1 MPALPTTREEI
12 AARRDQPRL
21 VQMME
26 LGDQVRRRDRVVEG
40 DPPVRVRVH
49 RPVGT
54 DGPLPAVV
62 SLHMGG
68 YILGSYED
76 DDFPPRPAGAQARLR
91 RRRRRLPAGPRDPVP
106 GAARGLLAALKWTF
120 DHAEELGVD
129 PGRIGILGAS
139 AGGGLAAALAL
150 LARDRGEVPVAFQS
164 CSYPMLDDRRITTTS
179 GWEAVIWSPVQN
191 ELGWSCYLSASGS
204 APRTCRPTPPR
215 RGAGDLAG
223 LPPAF
228 VSVGEPRP
236 VLRRGRAVRGAA
248 QPRRRAGRAARLP
261 RHAARLRP
269 VHGPRRRLPPL
280 AAGPGGVA
288 RRPTRPTLRTPSTR
302 RGRPAAARLGAC
314 RSRVTMNRAPSSGC
328 ATRSPSTSA
337 RAANAPTPR
346 ATPASRSSWATVR
359 VQQERQ
365 GPQVRRDAGR
375 TRPPTR
381 WSPPWAR
388 PEEPVLVP
396 QPGDRPDAVTIQ
408 DGPEPFEVAVREVT
422 GDEKARWWDRA
433 VAAYPPYAEYQTRTT
448 RQIPVLVA
456 TRRS

>member
-1 MPALPTTREEI
+1 
-12 AARRDQPRL
+12 
-21 VQMME
+21 MME
-26 LGDQVRRRDRVVEG
+26 LGDQVRREDRVVEG

-76 DDFPPRPAGAQARLR
+76 DDFRHDRLAPKLGYVGVAVDY
-91 RRRRRLPAGPRDPVP
+91 RLAPETPYPGPLEDCY
-106 GAARGLLAALKWTF
+106 AALKWTF

-150 LARDRGEVPVAFQS
+150 LARDRGEVPVAFQMLL
-164 CSYPMLDDRRITTTS
+164 YPMLDDRRITTTS

-191 ELGWSCYLSASGS
+191 ELGWSCYLGERFGTEDVPAY
-204 APRTCRPTPPR
+204 AAAARCRRPR
-215 RGAGDLAG
+215 RA
-223 LPPAF
+223 PARLRQR
-228 VSVGEPRP
+228 GEPRP

-248 QPRRRAGRAARLP
+248 QPRRGAGRAARLP

-302 RGRPAAARLGAC
+302 RGRPAAA
-314 RSRVTMNRAPSSGC
+314 
-328 ATRSPSTSA
+328 
-337 RAANAPTPR
+337 
-346 ATPASRSSWATVR
+346 
-359 VQQERQ
+359 
-365 GPQVRRDAGR
+365 
-375 TRPPTR
+375 
-381 WSPPWAR
+381 
-388 PEEPVLVP
+388 
-396 QPGDRPDAVTIQ
+396 
-408 DGPEPFEVAVREVT
+408 
-422 GDEKARWWDRA
+422 
-433 VAAYPPYAEYQTRTT
+433 
-448 RQIPVLVA
+448 
-456 TRRS
+456 